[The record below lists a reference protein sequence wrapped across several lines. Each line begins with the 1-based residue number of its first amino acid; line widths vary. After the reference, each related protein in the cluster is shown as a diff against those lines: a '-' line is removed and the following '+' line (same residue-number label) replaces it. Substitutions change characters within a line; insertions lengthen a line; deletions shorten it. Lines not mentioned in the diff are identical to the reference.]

1 MSAQPTKQTIWRL
14 LRGALD
20 DLPETFTSAQ
30 AIAWFEDR
38 GHSYARISIQ
48 THLHDLTVN
57 RRARPRSQPIPG
69 GEPFLY
75 RVGRGI
81 FTRYRREVHGDLTTD
96 GQLADDDV
104 DDAADSEEPTD
115 AQSEFALEV
124 HLEEFME
131 KNWSSIDF
139 GRRIAIWSDGGV
151 NGRQFET
158 GVGIIDFLCVDEESG
173 GYVVLELKKGKTSD
187 AVVGQTQRY
196 MGWVRRNLTDPG
208 QGVRGVIVAREA
220 DDKLKYALSEA
231 PNIDLMTYEVSF
243 TLSAEGLD
251 VAEGAS

>member
-1 MSAQPTKQTIWRL
+1 M
-14 LRGALD
+14 G
-20 DLPETFTSAQ
+20 
-30 AIAWFEDR
+30 IA
-38 GHSYARISIQ
+38 
-48 THLHDLTVN
+48 
-57 RRARPRSQPIPG
+57 
-69 GEPFLY
+69 FLY
-75 RVGRGI
+75 KLGHGSY
-81 FTRYRREVHGDLTTD
+81 TRYRPEVHGNFTAE
-96 GQLADDDV
+96 GQIADDD
-104 DDAADSEEPTD
+104 EESDEETED
-115 AQSEFALEV
+115 TEESAFALEK

-131 KNWSSIDF
+131 ENWSSIEF
-139 GRRIAIWSDGGV
+139 GQRIAIWSDEEV

-173 GYVVLELKKGKTSD
+173 DYVVLELKKGKTSD

-251 VAEGAS
+251 VADGAS